1 MNYSWGKMVYQF
13 QYNNDSNTHTQDSL
27 FSFLSNLFGSLV
39 TLNNF
44 ILLNLLIQ
52 GRYVLTTDSVSV
64 MLDFKMDNF
73 GTVKRPSNRDTEED
87 LLKFQKEFE
96 EQRKKDPNFRANMS
110 VELISDKEREPIKT
124 VVIDQMNQQGNTPS
138 LLKRVTELSNIDL
151 PLLPQES
158 TLPFPKA
165 VTIDYKSLQKSV
177 NSDNRGKKS
186 LFALHMEKHGKGDI
200 VGSQFKSLPTNPQIG
215 KDVEIE
221 SRNPDRNELSFDS
234 VLTGEGLASGST
246 NVESEIEN
254 IHNENI
260 NRLKHMT
267 KEEILEEQEKLRAS
281 LDPNLLDFLQSR
293 KRKKD
298 NPTDKEVISETDSSL
313 ELETSDLDID
323 IQSLLGEAKRQK
335 WKHFDVLESEK
346 IEWMQ
351 TKEKE
356 TENVAFSKP
365 RFDFEGR
372 LIPLDRDMGVETGL
386 FHHGDETTRPG
397 YSLEELV
404 RLADSSFQSQKI
416 ISLQTLA
423 FIARNAQND
432 ISIDEHLQTILL
444 KVLVDI
450 GVPMIFRIAMDNTAI
465 SIICLGVLGIRN
477 LLVNTID
484 CDFLDNVQY
493 TSVGVSLPLL
503 NSNSKPLKEG
513 EEESTDLEE
522 LQNDLVQGL
531 IKTNILTRIKYIIDK
546 VRPPPTSV
554 TCLVEILTHIARY
567 SKSTALQVVNTDKLM
582 ELVVSSFLPFVVTF
596 EKEVGSYGECCVGV
610 VKLCFHLVVV
620 SRVCATLVVSR
631 VSLFETLL
639 QFALLEAKSFAE
651 NSARITELIISSL
664 QTLRALACY
673 GIGLEYFQTGYETFI
688 HKLQYCSSKFTE
700 LNEDELNCL
709 TSLIQYMSEVTLCLS
724 HTSQYSIELLNPI
737 IQLILRIS
745 QKVTLSLQIEIKVC
759 LQRIASAVFYFFKT
773 LANKS
778 ITTKFKYPAELISY
792 LESFTTSH
800 YISVFQNKLLRH
812 LFNKL
817 TQFSAT
823 SYASTQ
829 FAATL
834 LHNREVSKEYIAT
847 TDLIHNL
854 ISFQTNIT
862 TLLSHLKIKSVFNTG
877 SDDVITLYLQS
888 VVAVYNRTQYSPAF
902 HLLEV
907 PLIYKLTVEYENLVE
922 ASYGGIML
930 CQKLI
935 FFLTINLYPGQ
946 DFYLNNVFNVYL
958 FKQKFYQKHREL
970 TNKELHS
977 IHRSYTALLQFCNVT
992 QSSVDNSEVIYN
1004 RNKVGLSSLSLPTFT
1019 APIFP
1024 IDWLTMP
1031 IFVLYNKEESK
1042 PNIPGGFQ
1050 THVRFLTD
1058 CLQYYN
1064 WVEASEIDFLNVM
1077 HPSTRVARVMVALML
1092 GDMFLTEEINREL
1105 TNILQTYSRVEFI
1118 KKLSFAE
1125 IQGVTDF
1132 CELYIEFC
1140 SHFTSV
1146 SFGDPV
1152 YAQFI
1157 LLPLVTNPPVE
1168 VKLVLWRNNTDIF
1181 RLFPIPISDITL
1193 PISGLLSPYE
1203 TDTQVLTCMIQM
1215 LLQYKL
1221 TATWCPV
1228 FYFMAIHHVRHFIRT
1243 QPNDSNETMLGNNFI
1258 LALLS
1263 AENILFEDF
1272 VAYDE
1277 GTSLLA
1283 MNYKK
1288 TDISGVR
1295 LEVSSVYRS
1304 VLESCE
1310 EKNSGRRDLFDFL
1323 DL

>member
-1 MNYSWGKMVYQF
+1 
-13 QYNNDSNTHTQDSL
+13 
-27 FSFLSNLFGSLV
+27 
-39 TLNNF
+39 
-44 ILLNLLIQ
+44 
-52 GRYVLTTDSVSV
+52 
-64 MLDFKMDNF
+64 MDHF
-73 GTVKRPSNRDTEED
+73 GTVKRPSNKDTEED
-87 LLKFQKEFE
+87 LLKFQREFE
-96 EQRKKDPNFRANMS
+96 EQMKKDPNVRSNIS
-110 VELISDKEREPIKT
+110 VELISEKERDEKSENIVDDKM
-124 VVIDQMNQQGNTPS
+124 DQQDSTTPLLNT
-138 LLKRVTELSNIDL
+138 VTESSNTEL
-151 PLLPQES
+151 PLLPKES
-158 TLPFPKA
+158 TLAFPKA
-165 VTIDYKSLQKSV
+165 VTIDYKSLQRSA
-177 NSDNRGKKS
+177 NSDNRGKKKS
-186 LFALHMEKHGKGDI
+186 LFALHMEKHGKGEV
-200 VGSQFKSLPTNPQIG
+200 VGSQFKPNLPDPQVG
-215 KDVEIE
+215 KDEIEIE
-221 SRNPDRNELSFDS
+221 SQNPDRNELGFES
-234 VLTGEGLASGST
+234 VLTGEGLTSGSVT
-246 NVESEIEN
+246 AESEIEN

-260 NRLKHMT
+260 NRLKQMT

-298 NPTDKEVISETDSSL
+298 NPSEKEVISETDLNS
-313 ELETSDLDID
+313 D
-323 IQSLLGEAKRQK
+323 IQSLMGEAKRQK
-335 WKHFDVLESEK
+335 WKHFDVVESEK

-351 TKEKE
+351 NEGKES
-356 TENVAFSKP
+356 ENAAFRKP
-365 RFDFEGR
+365 RFDFEGQ
-372 LIPLDRDMGVETGL
+372 LIPLDRNIPVETGL

-423 FIARNAQND
+423 CIARNAQND
-432 ISIDEHLQTILL
+432 ISIDEHLQTNLF
-444 KVLVDI
+444 KALVDI
-450 GVPMIFRIAMDNTAI
+450 GIPMTFRIAMDNTAL

-493 TSVGVSLPLL
+493 TTMGISLPLL

-554 TCLVEILTHIARY
+554 TYLIEILTHIARY
-567 SKSTALQVVNTDKLM
+567 SKSAALQVVNADKLM
-582 ELVVSSFLPFVVTF
+582 ELVVSNFLPSAVTF
-596 EKEVGSYGECCVGV
+596 EKEVGSYGESCADV

-620 SRVCATLVVSR
+620 SRVCATQVVSR
-631 VSLFETLL
+631 AGLFETLL
-639 QFALLEAKSFAE
+639 QFALLEANNFAE
-651 NSARITELIISSL
+651 NSARVTELIISSL

-709 TSLIQYMSEVTLCLS
+709 TSLIQYTSEVSLCLS
-724 HTSQYSIELLNPI
+724 HTLKYSIELLNPI
-737 IQLILRIS
+737 IQFVLGIS

-759 LQRIASAVFYFFKT
+759 LQRVASAVFYFFKT

-778 ITTKFKYPAELISY
+778 ITTKFKYPAELVSY

-800 YISVFQNKLLRH
+800 YISVFQNKLLKQ
-812 LFNKL
+812 LFNRL
-817 TQFSAT
+817 TQLSA
-823 SYASTQ
+823 SSQSSTQ
-829 FAATL
+829 FVPTL
-834 LHNREVSKEYIAT
+834 LHNRAVSKEYVAT
-847 TDLIHNL
+847 TDLIFNL
-854 ISFQTNIT
+854 ISFQTNISV
-862 TLLSHLKIKSVFNTG
+862 LLSHLKIKSVFNTG
-877 SDDVITLYLQS
+877 PDDVIPLYLQS
-888 VVAVYNRTQYSPAF
+888 VVAEYNRTQHSPAF

-935 FFLTINLYPGQ
+935 FFLSINLYPGQ
-946 DFYLNNVFNVYL
+946 DFYLNTVFNVYL
-958 FKQKFYQKHREL
+958 FKHKFYQNHIEL
-970 TNKELHS
+970 TNKDLHS
-977 IHRSYTALLQFCNVT
+977 IQRSYTALLQFCNVT
-992 QSSVDNSEVIYN
+992 QSSIDSSEVIYN
-1004 RNKVGLSSLSLPTFT
+1004 RNKVDLSSLSLPTFS

-1042 PNIPGGFQ
+1042 PDIPGGFQ

-1064 WVEASEIDFLNVM
+1064 WAEASDIEFLNVM
-1077 HPSTRVARVMVALML
+1077 HASTRVARVMVALML
-1092 GDMFLTEEINREL
+1092 GDMFLTDEINREL
-1105 TNILQTYSRVEFI
+1105 TKILQTYSRVEFI
-1118 KKLSFAE
+1118 KKLNFAE

-1132 CELYIEFC
+1132 CELYTEFC

-1146 SFGDPV
+1146 SFGDSV

-1181 RLFPIPISDITL
+1181 RLFPLPISDITL
-1193 PISGLLSPYE
+1193 PISGLLSPHE
-1203 TDTQVLTCMIQM
+1203 TDTQILTCMIQM
-1215 LLQYKL
+1215 LLHDKL
-1221 TATWCPV
+1221 RPTWCPV
-1228 FYFMAIHHVRHFIRT
+1228 FYRMAIHHLRHFIGT
-1243 QPNDSNETMLGNNFI
+1243 QPRDPNETMIGSNFI
-1258 LALLS
+1258 LGLLYADNS
-1263 AENILFEDF
+1263 LFEDF
-1272 VAYDE
+1272 VTYDE
-1277 GTSLLA
+1277 ETSLVA
-1283 MNYKK
+1283 MNSKK
-1288 TDISGVR
+1288 TDLSAVS
-1295 LEVSSVYRS
+1295 LEISSVYRGA
-1304 VLESCE
+1304 VESCE
-1310 EKNSGRRDLFDFL
+1310 GSSSGRRDLIRFL

>member
-1 MNYSWGKMVYQF
+1 
-13 QYNNDSNTHTQDSL
+13 
-27 FSFLSNLFGSLV
+27 
-39 TLNNF
+39 
-44 ILLNLLIQ
+44 
-52 GRYVLTTDSVSV
+52 
-64 MLDFKMDNF
+64 MLDLKMDNF
-73 GTVKRPSNRDTEED
+73 GSVKRPSNKDTEED

-96 EQRKKDPNFRANMS
+96 EQKKKDPNFRSNIS
-110 VELISDKEREPIKT
+110 VELISDKERET
-124 VVIDQMNQQGNTPS
+124 VVDDKMDQQDKTTPS
-138 LLKRVTELSNIDL
+138 LLKKVTELSNTEL
-151 PLLPQES
+151 PFLPQES

-165 VTIDYKSLQKSV
+165 ITIDYKSLQRSV
-177 NSDNRGKKS
+177 NSDNKGKKKS
-186 LFALHMEKHGKGDI
+186 LFALHMEKHGKGDV
-200 VGSQFKSLPTNPQIG
+200 VGSQFKSDLQAG
-215 KDVEIE
+215 KDVIEIE
-221 SRNPDRNELSFDS
+221 SQNPEELEFDS
-234 VLTGEGLASGST
+234 VLTGEGLTGGSVNT
-246 NVESEIEN
+246 KSEIEN

-260 NRLKHMT
+260 NRLKEMT

-298 NPTDKEVISETDSSL
+298 DSSDKEIISETDSNL
-313 ELETSDLDID
+313 EMETSDLDTN
-323 IQSLLGEAKRQK
+323 IQSLIGEAKRQK

-351 TKEKE
+351 TKQKKS
-356 TENVAFSKP
+356 ENVAFRKP
-365 RFDFEGR
+365 RFDFEGQ
-372 LIPLDRDMGVETGL
+372 LIPLDRDMPVETGL
-386 FHHGDETTRPG
+386 FHHGDETTLPG
-397 YSLEELV
+397 YTLEELV

-432 ISIDEHLQTILL
+432 ISIDKRLQTNLF
-444 KVLVDI
+444 KVLVDFGI
-450 GVPMIFRIAMDNTAI
+450 PMIFRIAMDNTAL

-493 TSVGVSLPLL
+493 TTMGVSLPLL
-503 NSNSKPLKEG
+503 NSNSTLLSSKEEG
-513 EEESTDLEE
+513 ECTDLEE

-582 ELVVSSFLPFVVTF
+582 ELVVSNFLPFVVTF
-596 EKEVGSYGECCVGV
+596 EKEVGSYGECCVDV

-620 SRVCATLVVSR
+620 SRVCATQVVSR
-631 VSLFETLL
+631 ASLFETLL
-639 QFALLEAKSFAE
+639 QFALLEANNFAE
-651 NSARITELIISSL
+651 NSARVTELIISSL

-673 GIGLEYFQTGYETFI
+673 GIGLEYFQTGYEAFI
-688 HKLQYCSSKFTE
+688 HKLQYCSNKFTE
-700 LNEDELNCL
+700 LKEDELNCL
-709 TSLIQYMSEVTLCLS
+709 SSLIQYMSEVSLCLS
-724 HTSQYSIELLNPI
+724 HNSGYSMELLNPI
-737 IQLILRIS
+737 IQLVLWIS
-745 QKVTLSLQIEIKVC
+745 QKVSLTLKIEIKVS

-778 ITTKFKYPAELISY
+778 ITTKFKYPAELVSC

-800 YISVFQNKLLRH
+800 YISIFQNKLLRQ

-817 TQFSAT
+817 SQFPTNSQ
-823 SYASTQ
+823 SSTQ
-829 FAATL
+829 FAPTL

-847 TDLIHNL
+847 TDLIFNL
-854 ISFQTNIT
+854 ISFQTKIT
-862 TLLSHLKIKSVFNTG
+862 VLLSHLKIKSVFNTG
-877 SDDVITLYLQS
+877 PDDVITLYLQS
-888 VVAVYNRTQYSPAF
+888 VVTEYNRTQHSPAF

-907 PLIYKLTVEYENLVE
+907 PLIYKLTLEYENLVE

-935 FFLTINLYPGQ
+935 FFLTINLYSGQ
-946 DFYLNNVFNVYL
+946 DFYLNNIFNVYL
-958 FKQKFYQKHREL
+958 FKQKFYQKQIKL
-970 TNKELHS
+970 TNKELYS
-977 IHRSYTALLQFCNVT
+977 IHQSYTALLQFCNVT
-992 QSSVDNSEVIYN
+992 QSSIDNSGVIYD
-1004 RNKVGLSSLSLPTFT
+1004 RNIVGLSSLSLPTFT

-1058 CLQYYN
+1058 CLKYYN
-1064 WVEASEIDFLNVM
+1064 WAEASDIEFLNVM
-1077 HPSTRVARVMVALML
+1077 HSSTRVARVMVALML
-1092 GDMFLTEEINREL
+1092 GDMFLTDEINREL

-1118 KKLSFAE
+1118 KKLNFAE

-1132 CELYIEFC
+1132 CELYTEFC

-1146 SFGDPV
+1146 SFGDSV

-1157 LLPLVTNPPVE
+1157 LLPLITNPSVE
-1168 VKLVLWRNNTDIF
+1168 VKLVLWRDNTDIF
-1181 RLFPIPISDITL
+1181 RLFPLPISDITL
-1193 PISGLLSPYE
+1193 PISGLLNPYE
-1203 TDTQVLTCMIQM
+1203 TDTQILTYMIQM

-1221 TATWCPV
+1221 KPTWCPV
-1228 FYFMAIHHVRHFIRT
+1228 FYFMAIHHVRHFIGT
-1243 QPNDSNETMLGNNFI
+1243 QPKDSNETMIGSNFI

-1263 AENILFEDF
+1263 AENNLFEDF
-1272 VAYDE
+1272 VTYDGE
-1277 GTSLLA
+1277 TSFLA
-1283 MNYKK
+1283 TTSKK
-1288 TDISGVR
+1288 TDISGVS
-1295 LEVSSVYRS
+1295 LEVSSAYRG
-1304 VLESCE
+1304 VVESYS
-1310 EKNSGRRDLFDFL
+1310 SGRRDFIRFY
-1323 DL
+1323 